1 MIGTKFEQTLDD
13 LYEIEGVDACILYR
27 IDGIPITV
35 RTPRDSAILEV
46 MFWLEKQIKYVLR
59 NMNKEG
65 LKATTFDF
73 KNYQILLT
81 PSSRST
87 VLVTIINPHAH
98 QQLISIEIARARSI
112 IHNCV
117 S

>member
-1 MIGTKFEQTLDD
+1 MHRTKLEKTLDN
-13 LYEIEGVDACILYR
+13 LYETEGVDACIVYR
-27 IDGIPITV
+27 IDGAPITV
-35 RTPRDSAILEV
+35 RTPLDSTILEV
-46 MFWLEKQIKYVLR
+46 MFWLEKQIKHVLR

-73 KNYQILLT
+73 KSYQIHIT

-87 VLVTIINPHAH
+87 ILATIIDPDAH
-98 QQLISIEIARARSI
+98 QQLISIEIARAKSI
-112 IHNCV
+112 INKCV

>member
-1 MIGTKFEQTLDD
+1 MIRTKFEQTLDD
-13 LYEIEGVDACILYR
+13 LYEIEGVDACIIYR

-46 MFWLEKQIKYVLR
+46 MFWLEKQIKHGLR
-59 NMNKEG
+59 NMDKEG

-73 KNYQILLT
+73 KNHQIFLT

-87 VLVTIINPHAH
+87 VLVTIINPQAH
-98 QQLISIEIARARSI
+98 QQLISIEIARAKSI
-112 IHNCV
+112 IHLCV

>member
-1 MIGTKFEQTLDD
+1 MIRTKLEQTLDE
-13 LYEIEGVDACILYR
+13 LFETEGVDACIIYR
-27 IDGIPITV
+27 IDGVPITV

-46 MFWLEKQIKYVLR
+46 MFWLEKQIKYVLG
-59 NMNKEG
+59 NMNTGG

-87 VLVTIINPHAH
+87 VLVTIIDPQAH
-98 QQLISIEIARARSI
+98 QQLISIEIARAKSI
-112 IHNCV
+112 IHKCV

>member
-1 MIGTKFEQTLDD
+1 MIRTTFEQTLDD
-13 LYEIEGVDACILYR
+13 LYETEGVDACIIYR

-35 RTPRDSAILEV
+35 RTPRDSTILEV
-46 MFWLEKQIKYVLR
+46 MFWLEKQIKHVLR
-59 NMNKEG
+59 NMDKEG

-73 KNYQILLT
+73 KNHKILLT

-98 QQLISIEIARARSI
+98 QQLISIEIARAKSI
-112 IHNCV
+112 IHMCV

>member
-1 MIGTKFEQTLDD
+1 MIRTTFEQTLDD
-13 LYEIEGVDACILYR
+13 LYETEGVDACIIYR

-35 RTPRDSAILEV
+35 RTPRDSTILEV
-46 MFWLEKQIKYVLR
+46 MFWLEKQIKHVLR
-59 NMNKEG
+59 NMDKEG
-65 LKATTFDF
+65 LMATTFDF
-73 KNYQILLT
+73 KNHQILLT

-98 QQLISIEIARARSI
+98 QQLISIEIARAKSI
-112 IHNCV
+112 IHMCV

>member
-1 MIGTKFEQTLDD
+1 MIRTKLELTLDD
-13 LYEIEGVDACILYR
+13 LYETEGVDACILYR

-35 RTPRDSAILEV
+35 RTPRDSAIIEV
-46 MFWLEKQIKYVLR
+46 MFWLEKQIKHVLR
-59 NMNKEG
+59 NMDKEG
-65 LKATTFDF
+65 LKAATFDF

-87 VLVTIINPHAH
+87 VLVTLINPHAH
-98 QQLISIEIARARSI
+98 QQLISIEIARAKSK
-112 IHNCV
+112 IHKFV

>member
-1 MIGTKFEQTLDD
+1 MIRSKLELTLDD
-13 LYEIEGVDACILYR
+13 LYETEGVDACILYR

-35 RTPRDSAILEV
+35 RTPRDNAIIEV
-46 MFWLEKQIKYVLR
+46 MFWLEKQIKHVLR
-59 NMNKEG
+59 NMDKEG
-65 LKATTFDF
+65 LKAATFDF

-87 VLVTIINPHAH
+87 VLVTLINPHAH
-98 QQLISIEIARARSI
+98 QQLISIEIARAKSK
-112 IHNCV
+112 IHKFV

>member
-1 MIGTKFEQTLDD
+1 MHRTEIEQTLDD
-13 LYEIEGVDACILYR
+13 LYETDGVDACIVYR

-35 RTPRDSAILEV
+35 RTPPDSAILEV
-46 MFWLEKQIKYVLR
+46 MFWLEKQIKHVLR

-73 KNYQILLT
+73 KNYQIHIT

-87 VLVTIINPHAH
+87 VLATIIDPDAH

-112 IHNCV
+112 IHRCV